1 MRNPFRSEAEAFGFA
16 VLIAALGL
24 AVALAGWLG
33 GTWAALGLFLGL
45 LLGVAVAL
53 VVRAGPKTREP
64 PVWER
69 HAVAHRR
76 RHILVVANE
85 TCAGRALL
93 EEVRYRAS
101 GFDAEVLVVAPAL
114 SSHVRYWTS
123 DIDGARAAAAE
134 RLEASLA
141 ALAAVGIEAR
151 GEIGDSD
158 PLQAI
163 EDGLRTFGA
172 DEVIVSTHPPG
183 RSNWLE
189 RDVVGKARER
199 FDVPITHVVVDLE
212 RERHATGRRP
222 SRDSSAGEARVSAWE
237 DAGS

>member
-33 GTWAALGLFLGL
+33 GTWVALGLFLGL
-45 LLGVAVAL
+45 LLGVVAGL
-53 VVRAGPKTREP
+53 FVRSQPRTREP

-69 HAVAHRR
+69 FAGTRQR

-85 TCAGRALL
+85 TCAGQALL
-93 EEVRYRAS
+93 EEIRYRAS

-123 DIDGARAAAAE
+123 DIDGARAAAQA

-141 ALAAVGIEAR
+141 ALAAVGIAAR

-158 PLQAI
+158 PLQAM
-163 EDGLRTFGA
+163 EDALRTFGA
-172 DEVIVSTHPPG
+172 DEVIVSTHPRG

-189 RDVVGKARER
+189 KEVVAQARER

-212 RERHATGRRP
+212 REAAKAQRRP
-222 SRDSSAGEARVSAWE
+222 AQRS
-237 DAGS
+237 